1 MFLLQVSALLELVKS
16 SSESSPEAAALY
28 YDELANLIMSTVLDP
43 QVQVCF
49 QHFQLFLINIINSLF
64 LKKSMCFEQDMISQS
79 VLHDFQD
86 DFVVDLGPELTE

>member
-1 MFLLQVSALLELVKS
+1 MFVCSLLQVSALLELVKS

-49 QHFQLFLINIINSLF
+49 SSFFNNDFIMNRLLLIP
-64 LKKSMCFEQDMISQS
+64 
-79 VLHDFQD
+79 VL
-86 DFVVDLGPELTE
+86 